1 MKLVSD
7 VFNENLNKANIMHYT
22 YMGTAGFHQQT
33 DYKRSVIKKKHLR
46 ITCWT
51 KYLWLTIGQN
61 WLPGG
66 RLNIKT
72 SYQQCREPMLKIRRS
87 PDNFIFNMGIHIPVK
102 DGHYNA
108 TGPWPTLQWSLWSQL
123 KHYRQKILGIF
134 WDVPV
139 RTSGISS
146 WESERCLSQAM
157 VRNSGNGQKKLSW
170 GICWEF
176 WWNT

>member
-1 MKLVSD
+1 MSD
-7 VFNENLNKANIMHYT
+7 VFNENLNKANIMHT

-72 SYQQCREPMLKIRRS
+72 SYQQCRETMLKIRRS
-87 PDNFIFNMGIHIPVK
+87 PDHFIFNMGIHIPGK
-102 DGHYNA
+102 DGFYTA
-108 TGPWPTLQWSLWSQL
+108 TGPWSRPTLQWSLWSPNWNITIRKFWEYSGTSQWEPVGFAAENQNVAYL
-123 KHYRQKILGIF
+123 RQ
-134 WDVPV
+134 W
-139 RTSGISS
+139 
-146 WESERCLSQAM
+146 
-157 VRNSGNGQKKLSW
+157 
-170 GICWEF
+170 
-176 WWNT
+176 